1 MSNINTNLVNEKS
14 TKPIA
19 QNNWFDDDDVKETP
33 LNVIKERILKKEM
46 IAADE
51 DELESQTYIEE
62 KNRKNPRVYFRLLY
76 CVPKPNYYIVLV
88 LICAALLDKNNLSY
102 FYTDDQLNL
111 GLVGVNAWWN

>member
-1 MSNINTNLVNEKS
+1 MSIINTNLSKEESK
-14 TKPIA
+14 TPIA
-19 QNNWFDDDDVKETP
+19 QNNRFDDDDVKETP
-33 LNVIKERILKKEM
+33 LYVIKARILKKEM

-62 KNRKNPRVYFRLLY
+62 KNRKNSRVYFRLLD

-111 GLVGVNAWWN
+111 GLLGGNAWWN

>member
-1 MSNINTNLVNEKS
+1 MSIINTNFSKEESK
-14 TKPIA
+14 TTIA

-33 LNVIKERILKKEM
+33 LYVIKARILKKEM

-51 DELESQTYIEE
+51 DELESQTCIEE
-62 KNRKNPRVYFRLLY
+62 KNRKNSRVYFRLLD

-111 GLVGVNAWWN
+111 GLLGGNAWWN

>member
-1 MSNINTNLVNEKS
+1 MSIINTNFSKEESK
-14 TKPIA
+14 TTIA

-33 LNVIKERILKKEM
+33 LYVIKARILKKEM

-51 DELESQTYIEE
+51 DELESQTCIEE
-62 KNRKNPRVYFRLLY
+62 KNRKNSRVYFRLLE

-111 GLVGVNAWWN
+111 GLLGGNAWWN

>member
-1 MSNINTNLVNEKS
+1 MSIINTNFSNEKS

-19 QNNWFDDDDVKETP
+19 PSNWFDDDDVKETP
-33 LNVIKERILKKEM
+33 LSVIKERILKKEM
-46 IAADE
+46 IAADD

-62 KNRKNPRVYFRLLY
+62 KNRKNSRVYFRLLD

-111 GLVGVNAWWN
+111 GVVGVNAWWH

>member
-1 MSNINTNLVNEKS
+1 MSIINTNFSKEESK
-14 TKPIA
+14 TTIA

-33 LNVIKERILKKEM
+33 LYVIKARILKKEM

-62 KNRKNPRVYFRLLY
+62 KNRKNSRVYFRLLD

-111 GLVGVNAWWN
+111 GLLGGNAWWN